1 MTKKNFFLVF
11 ILIIMFIIG
20 GGCKK
25 MAKYHVNIT
34 ITVKDAD
41 TDVAVSQASVAMDS
55 GKIGT
60 TDNSGTVTF
69 LNVEGDKEYNF
80 IVKANDYSDYQFLLQ
95 VGKENIVH
103 TISLSKFKGSISGII
118 VDSKDKPVE
127 ETIVSIPNSKYNTL
141 SNEDG
146 SFILTDVSVSKTPY
160 TLEIIKDGYVSRK
173 RHNIYITTD
182 NLNCDVGKI
191 VLSNEP
197 GIFTGIVEDKH
208 TGNLLSEVTVLVE
221 EENKTIKTN
230 SQGYF
235 SIEIL
240 PGSYT
245 VIFEH
250 PLYEKFIDHVEI
262 KSNEETQM
270 SIKMTPKPGSISG
283 TVLDH
288 KNNPLANVFINVEGT
303 SFSAQTDTNGFFR
316 ISSLPPG
323 QYNVHFTSTYYK
335 TTIETFVVEKAKE
348 ITKIIKLSPKT
359 GSIRGKVVQVVQEGT
374 QLGIGGALIESL
386 TTSDKTFS
394 QPESGSF
401 EFDSIRIGTHILE
414 ITAQGFSSVQV
425 FAEVREG
432 ETTNISNVELSKD
445 PGKIT
450 GTVVDD
456 YTNKALNDVTVTL
469 IQEPPVIVKTNES
482 GFYSFKNL
490 SPGFYSLRF
499 EYANYYPFTI
509 QDIHVEP
516 NQTRDVGEIK
526 LKPMPGKIHGTT
538 TPGASVALRSSKY
551 SYSTE
556 ANFDGIF
563 FLEEI
568 MPGKYTIDISLNNY
582 NPLSI
587 DVELT
592 PNEIKNLGERYLTPL
607 PGSIFGN
614 TKFVDQVIIVQLN
627 RTVSV
632 KGDTFIFENVPPGNY
647 TLNYTKQNYISQ
659 AREVEVLPN
668 RQTIVESVVLEPE
681 TGSITG
687 FISCSNGNITLVQT
701 RETQYYNQPAHFK
714 FDNILPGTYHLTLK
728 REGYVSKFYTVTV
741 KPGKETNIGEI
752 TTTNNLPGYGGDV
765 RKEYSYSHSFKS
777 GYKTTHTVHLANNR
791 QYYPQTI
798 KITFGLTGGPYDSSS
813 SFRVYVDG
821 SSSYTEIKG
830 KWGTKVADF
839 YVQQRITFESD
850 SPVDGQTISFTYYL
864 DQGRPKITLSHTW
877 GYNLSSVR
885 ITATDTYAGIKTLG
899 YVINNSTNRP
909 SSGYMTISSGTTVSI
924 PTSKGVWYIH
934 VCAEDKAGNISYRT
948 EGPFIIP

>member
-25 MAKYHVNIT
+25 TAKYHVNIT

-80 IVKANDYSDYQFLLQ
+80 IVKANDYPDYQFLLQ

-127 ETIVSIPNSKYNTL
+127 EAIVSIPNSKYNTL

-160 TLEIIKDGYVSRK
+160 TLEITKDGYVPRK

-182 NLNCDVGKI
+182 NLYCDVGKI

-235 SIEIL
+235 SVEIL

-250 PLYEKFIDHVEI
+250 PLYEKLIDHVEI

-288 KNNPLANVFINVEGT
+288 KGNPLANVFINVEGT
-303 SFSAQTDTNGFFR
+303 SFSAQTNTNGFFR

-348 ITKIIKLSPKT
+348 ITKTIKLSPKT
-359 GSIRGKVVQVVQEGT
+359 GSIRGRIVEKGT
-374 QLGIGGALIESL
+374 QIGIGGAIIESL
-386 TTSDKTFS
+386 TTLDKTYS
-394 QPESGSF
+394 QQSGSF
-401 EFDSIRIGTHILE
+401 EFKSIRIGTHILE
-414 ITAQGFSSVQV
+414 ITAPDFSSVQV
-425 FAEVREG
+425 FAEVRED
-432 ETTNISNVELSKD
+432 EITDISTVELFKN
-445 PGKIT
+445 PGTIT
-450 GTVVDD
+450 GTVVDY
-456 YTNKALNDVTVTL
+456 YTKKALNDVTVTL
-469 IQEPPVIVKTNES
+469 IQDSSVIVKTNES
-482 GFYSFKNL
+482 GIFTIKNL
-490 SPGFYSLRF
+490 LPGEYSLKF
-499 EYANYYPFTI
+499 EYANYYPFTA
-509 QDIHVEP
+509 QDIYVLP
-516 NQTRDVGEIK
+516 NQTYNVDEIR
-526 LKPMPGKIHGTT
+526 LQPMPGKIHGTT
-538 TPGASVALRSSKY
+538 TPGASVAIRSSY
-551 SYSTE
+551 YSTIADTNGVFVFE
-556 ANFDGIF
+556 NI
-563 FLEEI
+563 I
-568 MPGKYTIDISLNNY
+568 PGKYTIDISLNNY

-614 TKFVDQVIIVQLN
+614 TNADQVIIVQLN

-632 KGDTFIFENVPPGNY
+632 TNGTFFFENVPPGNY

-659 AREVEVLPN
+659 AREVEVFPN

-687 FISCSNGNITLVQT
+687 FISCPNGNITLVQT
-701 RETQYYNQPAHFK
+701 QETQYYNLPSFFR

-741 KPGKETNIGEI
+741 KPGETTDIGEI

-765 RKEYSYSHSFKS
+765 RKEYSYSHSFTRI
-777 GYKTTHTVHLANNR
+777 GNTTHTVHLANNR

-798 KITFGLTGGPYDSSS
+798 KITFGLTGNPYDNPS

-821 SSSYTEIKG
+821 SSSYTIIEGKG
-830 KWGTKVADF
+830 YKEADF
-839 YVQQRITFESD
+839 YVQQRITFESY
-850 SPVDGQTISFTYYL
+850 SSIDGQTISFKYYL
-864 DQGRPKITLSHTW
+864 DQGPPKITLSHTW